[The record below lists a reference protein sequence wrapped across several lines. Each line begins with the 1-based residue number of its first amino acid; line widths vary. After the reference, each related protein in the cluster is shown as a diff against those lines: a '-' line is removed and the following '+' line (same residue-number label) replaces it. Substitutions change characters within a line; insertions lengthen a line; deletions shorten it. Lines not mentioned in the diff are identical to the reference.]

1 MLRPMQKR
9 DLPCVAELRSDISLQ
24 HALMASPL
32 QKPAAIDRLQEATD
46 WVERKEATGLFR
58 IVSSQQD
65 DAIGFV
71 QICDIHFKSR
81 FGWFG
86 IALLR
91 GERGRGVGWA
101 ALNAAEAVARNDLGL
116 FKLLLQVRSDNA
128 QAIKLYERA
137 DWRLVGH
144 LEAHYHDGEERHDAA
159 IYEKVLAA

>member
-1 MLRPMQKR
+1 MQKR

-71 QICDIHFKSR
+71 QICDIHFKS
-81 FGWFG
+81 
-86 IALLR
+86 
-91 GERGRGVGWA
+91 WA

>member
-46 WVERKEATGLFR
+46 GVERKEATGLFR

-81 FGWFG
+81 
-86 IALLR
+86 LL
-91 GERGRGVGWA
+91 
-101 ALNAAEAVARNDLGL
+101 NN
-116 FKLLLQVRSDNA
+116 S
-128 QAIKLYERA
+128 
-137 DWRLVGH
+137 
-144 LEAHYHDGEERHDAA
+144 
-159 IYEKVLAA
+159 

>member
-1 MLRPMQKR
+1 MLRPKQKR
-9 DLPCVAELRSDISLQ
+9 DLPCVAELRSDILLQ
-24 HALMASPL
+24 HALMASPV
-32 QKPAAIDRLQEATD
+32 QKPEGFDWLREAVA
-46 WVERKEATGLFR
+46 WVERREAKGLFR
-58 IVSSQQD
+58 MVISPKD
-65 DAIGFV
+65 DAIGFI
-71 QICDIHFKSR
+71 QIYDIHRKSR